1 MEGFNHSQLAPYL
14 MHENS
19 KGLPKVVFVDDDF
32 NFLRAIKRSLKSK
45 SQSWNILFLNCS
57 ATAEKILQGCCYDVL
72 VTDLSMPKRSGLD
85 LVKKQNIH
93 SPNTQCIFLT
103 GKVDLNATLQ
113 IINSVN
119 VFRILTKPFETQHLI
134 EAIECALIENQEN
147 STSLDLQAKQSLDG
161 VLNIFPTGIIILN
174 AEGTLIYA
182 NEEASSIFM
191 QNDGLSITTEG
202 KLKGSNTHQTRQLNL
217 ARRTILDRSITN
229 KSLALKL
236 TRTSRTHPLRGVLS
250 LINSNQ
256 LLLLISDCDKIN
268 LLSTDTIKSLFGTTQ
283 REAEV
288 VQQLINGDT
297 ADQIA
302 TKMGL
307 TPSTVRTYIKRLLAK
322 TGTKK
327 QHELVSLVSRIPM
340 IKEKVSSDTST

>member
-1 MEGFNHSQLAPYL
+1 MDSFDHSKLAPYL

-19 KGLPKVVFVDDDF
+19 RGSPKVVFVDDDF

-45 SQSWNILFLNCS
+45 SHSWNILFLHCS
-57 ATAEKILQGCCYDVL
+57 ETAEKTLQDGCYDVL

-85 LVKKQNIH
+85 LVEKQNIH

-147 STSLDLQAKQSLDG
+147 STSLDLHAKQSLERI
-161 VLNIFPTGIIILN
+161 LNIFPPGIIILN

-191 QNDGLSITTEG
+191 QKDGLTITTDG
-202 KLKGSNTHQTRQLNL
+202 KLKGSDTHQTRQLNL

-229 KSLALKL
+229 KSLALTL
-236 TRTSRTHPLRGVLS
+236 TRTSRTHPLRGILS
-250 LINSNQ
+250 LINSNRI
-256 LLLLISDCDKIN
+256 LLLISDCDKLN
-268 LLSTDTIKSLFGTTQ
+268 LLSTDTIKSFFGTTQ

-288 VQQLINGDT
+288 AQQLINGDT

-302 TKMGL
+302 TKMEL

-327 QHELVSLVSRIPM
+327 QHELVSLMSRIPM
-340 IKEKVSSDTST
+340 IKE